1 MPTGITLLTRRI
13 DGPTRFRVWYAGR
26 VLVENRD
33 DGPPHQLA
41 PVKVHNIS
49 RKSELLSP
57 NILRSNLL
65 ARTETIQPS
74 LFFCQAQYILQSV
87 AAECRLLAEKK
98 NTYRT
103 LQRCPCEEYGMA
115 CESPCPWH
123 DIFGGTL
130 TDEELGFL
138 NASLNEQLTSI
149 TRCILQRSVGSEFL
163 DSPFACL
170 NCPPRCS
177 HAGLVHWLPNLAPM

>member
-1 MPTGITLLTRRI
+1 MVYMWDNSPLIEIWIVFMPTGITLLTRRI

-98 NTYRT
+98 NISNTTEMSMWGIRD
-103 LQRCPCEEYGMA
+103 GMW
-115 CESPCPWH
+115 ESMSMTFWR
-123 DIFGGTL
+123 DLDRWGIG
-130 TDEELGFL
+130 
-138 NASLNEQLTSI
+138 I
-149 TRCILQRSVGSEFL
+149 SERK
-163 DSPFACL
+163 S
-170 NCPPRCS
+170 
-177 HAGLVHWLPNLAPM
+177 